1 MFLGVVEV
9 VFAQALGVQAGVDVA
24 LEREQGLLGVLRGE
38 GGGPTAEAGGVQP
51 GQLVGQVHQLADLLW
66 RQFAQLQ
73 DQFLGVVQ
81 VLRLGMPRNDRRC
94 FKVEGLGRGN
104 HRQHV

>member
-1 MFLGVVEV
+1 MLLGVAEV
-9 VFAQALGVQAGVDVA
+9 VFAQALSVQAGVNVA
-24 LEREQGLLGVLRGE
+24 LEGEQCLLGIVRGE
-38 GGGPTAEAGGVQP
+38 RWGPAAEASGIEAS
-51 GQLVGQVHQLADLLW
+51 QLVGQVHQLADLLW

-94 FKVEGLGRGN
+94 FKVEGFGRGN